1 MNADIVFLTFTKVLM
16 MLFYILPGYIICK
29 MKKAT
34 VDHLSTASALL
45 VYGCSPCLVVSSF
58 LSIPFSVKAL
68 ADMGIFFVV
77 TLVLQIVFM
86 GILWLVLRKKFDDAR
101 YRVFTVASAMG
112 NVGFFGLPL
121 ISALLPDNPE
131 VACYAA
137 VYAISM
143 NLIMFTMGV
152 FFLTRDKKFMT
163 PKAALF
169 NPTMLGLVIGLPLF
183 IFGVGSMIPAELD
196 VFVQGIDLV
205 GKMSAPL
212 CMMILGVRLATVP
225 FGKLF
230 SRPFVYLACA
240 GKLLIFPLFCFA
252 AVYFMPFL
260 DPAFKA
266 SILILSGTPCAS
278 VVFNL
283 SEMHS
288 SDPDLSANCVLLS
301 TLACGVTL
309 PLLSLLL

>member
-1 MNADIVFLTFTKVLM
+1 MSFQITLTNVLM
-16 MLFYILPGYIICK
+16 MLFYMIPGYIICK
-29 MKKAT
+29 IKKAS

-58 LSIPFSVKAL
+58 LSIDFSWKTL
-68 ADMGIFFVV
+68 TDMGLFFIA

-86 GILWLVLRKKFDDAR
+86 GILWLVLRRRFDDAR

-121 ISALLPDNPE
+121 IKALMPNSPE

-152 FFLTRDKKFMT
+152 FFLTRNKKFMT
-163 PKAALF
+163 PKAAVF

-183 IFGVGSMIPAELD
+183 LLSAGAYIPETFVNGIGLVGS
-196 VFVQGIDLV
+196 
-205 GKMSAPL
+205 MSAPL

-225 FGKLF
+225 FKKLF
-230 SRPFVYLACA
+230 ARPFVYLACA

-252 AVYFMPFL
+252 AVYFLPL
-260 DPAFKA
+260 APAFKA
-266 SILILSGTPCAS
+266 SVLILSGTPCAS

-283 SEMHS
+283 SEMHR
-288 SDPDLSANCVLLS
+288 SDPELSANCVLLS
-301 TLACGVTL
+301 TLICFATL
-309 PLLSLLL
+309 PVLALLL